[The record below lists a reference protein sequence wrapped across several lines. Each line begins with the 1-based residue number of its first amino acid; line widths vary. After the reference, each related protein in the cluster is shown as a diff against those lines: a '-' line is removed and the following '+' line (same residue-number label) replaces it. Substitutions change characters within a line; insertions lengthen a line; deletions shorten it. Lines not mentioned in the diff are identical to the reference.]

1 MIHIKNKPTMKRL
14 GMHFVSILL
23 NALQSITAIILSHLC
38 LYSVWKLCICSWNKI
53 CFQNCSFSHTSVTFS
68 SPIYLVYPL
77 IKSMLVLCSTSD
89 RVVVLLISQK
99 HFLSIPELMENM
111 SSNVH
116 LSRGCFKEVVLFCW
130 YQQLVNLENKPSPV
144 VFSASRKLCCGEIWT
159 SFHFSCR
166 PL

>member
-1 MIHIKNKPTMKRL
+1 MFPFPLLSHFVLAKLISCAISCWWSQDVNQVTRMIHIKNKPTMKRL

-116 LSRGCFKEVVLFCW
+116 LSRGCFKEVVLFCGISS
-130 YQQLVNLENKPSPV
+130 L
-144 VFSASRKLCCGEIWT
+144 
-159 SFHFSCR
+159 
-166 PL
+166 